1 MTQSAE
7 AMLRGLQDFD
17 RACRLSRELE
27 APACALASKLGH
39 EEVCEIFRR
48 VAANEIQ
55 TGDFLRRFAEAIT
68 AADIENFA
76 VLLPNAFKLL
86 AKYPHL
92 VEQYRARP
100 ALMEFPPEDLW

>member
-7 AMLRGLQDFD
+7 VMLRELQDFD

-27 APACALASKLGH
+27 SPACVLASEFGR
-39 EEVCEIFRR
+39 EEAREIFRR

-55 TGDFLRRFAEAIT
+55 TGDFLRRFAEALT

-76 VLLPNAFKLL
+76 VLLPTAFKLL
-86 AKYPHL
+86 AKYPYL
-92 VEQYRARP
+92 VEQYRAGP
-100 ALMEFPPEDLW
+100 AITEFPPEA